1 MSSILKCPFLFKL
14 TIFSFLFIEI
24 KSHRN
29 LFSRILNKKTGST
42 DPKSNQC
49 TLTGQ
54 PSRDPFPS
62 LSKCYKY
69 NNEACCLSVHDEI
82 INDHINNLL
91 STSCIRKYS
100 QFENLMCLG
109 CHPLERNYIDTD
121 RQVIRICR
129 SFAESMWNNTENDDG
144 LNYPTKIFDNC
155 GFKATD
161 DIIEKLD
168 NLSRP
173 YRNQKYIIPSE
184 TFMNFSDFFN
194 FIQIPFYENYTIEL
208 NDTDCYNNNYY
219 LGQNYF
225 LFIILIAI
233 ILSIDKFNI

>member
-1 MSSILKCPFLFKL
+1 MSSFLKCPFLFKL
-14 TIFSFLFIEI
+14 IIFSFLFIEI

-29 LFSRILNKKTGST
+29 LFSRKLSDDQKL
-42 DPKSNQC
+42 C

-161 DIIEKLD
+161 DIIDKLD

-233 ILSIDKFNI
+233 ILSIDKFKN